1 MLRPARPHARRA
13 SHAGQ
18 AGRSARVAALAG
30 TALLAL
36 TGAVA
41 ACSADQGRIRASGEG
56 IDASSLPPEV
66 RPSYQ
71 VFAHR
76 CSKCHSLARALQ
88 SGIDDD
94 QYWAMYVQR
103 MKRQPGSGISDSDEV
118 IILRFLSFYSAELR
132 RTKASPEGSSHS
144 APASDQALRK
154 P

>member
-1 MLRPARPHARRA
+1 MTPNRLSVTIALCA
-13 SHAGQ
+13 
-18 AGRSARVAALAG
+18 AALG
-30 TALLAL
+30 LGGALAS
-36 TGAVA
+36 
-41 ACSADQGRIRASGEG
+41 CSADQGRMRASGEG
-56 IDASSLPPEV
+56 IDTSSLPPEV

-94 QYWAMYVQR
+94 AYWALYVQR
-103 MKRQPGSGISDSDEV
+103 MKRQPGSGISDADEV

-132 RTKASPEGSSHS
+132 RMDAARDRASQPPASPG
-144 APASDQALRK
+144 QARRE